1 MSFIYGRITLGQ
13 YYDSESGLW
22 YNWNRYYDPNVGG
35 YTQSDPIDLADDLNT
50 YAYVG
55 NNPISY
61 VDYQGQWGVQGA
73 IYGAIAGGITG
84 GW

>member
-1 MSFIYGRITLGQ
+1 M
-13 YYDSESGLW
+13 
-22 YNWNRYYDPNVGG
+22 GG